1 MNRPLMNPVTSELLA
16 KVSKGA
22 TQSVSIDDA
31 IAIVRMVRNG
41 DLVHVDAIPAWLE
54 AQEQAILRDEMV
66 DAFRT
71 PEAIYDDAAYARGR
85 GGV

>member
-1 MNRPLMNPVTSELLA
+1 MNRPLMNPITSEILA
-16 KVSKGA
+16 KVSTGA
-22 TQSVSIDDA
+22 TQAVSIDDA

-41 DLVHVDAIPAWLE
+41 DLIHVDAIPAWIA